1 MGISK
6 EMTDWLNG
14 QHPTVRKLA
23 KAVVLE
29 DDERVYH
36 IGPDKIQRFFPRIP
50 GSTAKGED
58 RTVSRICCSL
68 DIARALYGGRHH
80 LPENRIYLYEFAER
94 EVLLPSTTLTQEGKR
109 GSEVWIVPHK
119 LANWNIKPVVVGEM
133 RLLER
138 TESGSL
144 KDGINMTYVLRV
156 FDRPV
161 QFDKDTLLEPGKTY
175 SVALVERWRDTVDE
189 LETKLKVEL
198 AGELPEDMFKMA
210 AIEYTVKI

>member
-6 EMTDWLNG
+6 EMNDWLNG

-36 IGPDKIQRFFPRIP
+36 IGPEKIQRFYPRIP

-68 DIARALYGGRHH
+68 DISRALYGGRHH
-80 LPENRIYLYEFAER
+80 LPEPRIYLYEFAER

-119 LANWNIKPVVVGEM
+119 LANWNIKPAVVGEM

-138 TESGSL
+138 NESGKL
-144 KDGINMTYVLRV
+144 LDALEMTYVLQV
-156 FDRPV
+156 YDRPV
-161 QFDKDTLLEPGKTY
+161 HFDKDTVLVPGKTY
-175 SVALVERWRDTVDE
+175 SVAMTERWKDTEDAI
-189 LETKLKVEL
+189 ETKLKVEL
-198 AGELPEDMFKMA
+198 AGELPADMFKMA